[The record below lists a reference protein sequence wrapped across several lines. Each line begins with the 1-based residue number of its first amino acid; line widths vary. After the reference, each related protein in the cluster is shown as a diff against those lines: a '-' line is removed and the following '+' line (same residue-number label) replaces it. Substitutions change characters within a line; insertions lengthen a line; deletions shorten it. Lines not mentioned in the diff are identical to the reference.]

1 MEKPA
6 RTDHP
11 IHTLLAERWS
21 PRVFADRDVPEDQL
35 ASLMEAARWAASSF
49 NEQPWSFLVA
59 RRSDEE
65 DFQRMLG
72 CLVQGNRGWAGKAPI
87 LIITVARRSF
97 TRNGKPNRHAFHDV
111 GLAVGNLSTQATG
124 FGLVLHQMAG
134 FDPEQARK
142 SYSIPEEFEAVTAI
156 ALGYGV
162 DPASLSE
169 EQRENES
176 SARER
181 KPLSKFVFRGKWGQ
195 PAI

>member
-1 MEKPA
+1 
-6 RTDHP
+6 
-11 IHTLLAERWS
+11 
-21 PRVFADRDVPEDQL
+21 
-35 ASLMEAARWAASSF
+35 MEAARWAASSF

-65 DFQRMLG
+65 EFQRMLG

-124 FGLVLHQMAG
+124 LGLVLHQMAG

-176 SARER
+176 SARQR
-181 KPLSKFVFRGKWGQ
+181 KPLSEFVFQGKWGQ
-195 PAI
+195 SAI